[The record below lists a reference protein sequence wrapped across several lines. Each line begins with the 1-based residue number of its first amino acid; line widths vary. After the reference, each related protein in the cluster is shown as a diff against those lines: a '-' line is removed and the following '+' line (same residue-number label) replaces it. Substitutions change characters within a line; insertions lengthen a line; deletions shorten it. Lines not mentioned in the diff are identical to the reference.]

1 VQLILLGGMLRHC
14 SS

>member
-1 VQLILLGGMLRHC
+1 VPLILLGGMLRHC